1 MNISPPSAVQQRS
14 SWSVFRTWLQDW
26 SELAK
31 ARLSLL
37 VLLTTLVGLYCGSA
51 GRMELWRTVFTLLG
65 TSLVAAA
72 AAVLNEWLERDLDA
86 KCSELRTV
94 HFQRV
99 GLVPTRPLWA
109 GQGWQG

>member
-1 MNISPPSAVQQRS
+1 MVIGFRLLAYYLDLNTCCSAKEAFASSQGEGVDSMNMSPPSAVQERS
-14 SWSVFRTWLQDW
+14 SWSMFRTWLQDW

-51 GRMELWRTVFTLLG
+51 GRMELWRTLFTLLG

-72 AAVLNEWLERDLDA
+72 ITD
-86 KCSELRTV
+86 C
-94 HFQRV
+94 
-99 GLVPTRPLWA
+99 P
-109 GQGWQG
+109 

>member
-1 MNISPPSAVQQRS
+1 MKMPPASAFQERA
-14 SWSVFRTWLQDW
+14 SWSVLRAWLQDW

-51 GRMELWRTVFTLLG
+51 GRMEIWRTVFTSIG

-72 AAVLNEWLERDLDA
+72 AAVVTEWLERGLDA
-86 KCSELRTV
+86 KM
-94 HFQRV
+94 
-99 GLVPTRPLWA
+99 
-109 GQGWQG
+109 